1 VIKKILVNV
10 IAILFFVGAITLLA
24 QGVKNPIT
32 QEQRDE
38 WAKIGQEKAPQYI
51 ESFDQAKAL
60 AIKEGKATSERGVI
74 VSPDGTP
81 VEMEFKCN
89 LYKLG
94 GIGEN
99 GFWTFYTIKYFP
111 QVDGVVIVV
120 YKPES
125 GSVVILRQDTDVS
138 QQKVYSVYIE
148 ENHSS
153 VTWGFIHTDGRT
165 ADGFVKVFLRPMASL
180 LTDSQWG
187 FTPTDEMRHGECWE
201 IKPKEGVK

>member
-10 IAILFFVGAITLLA
+10 MVALFLVGATTLFA

-60 AIKEGKATSERGVI
+60 AIKEGKVTYERGI
-74 VSPDGTP
+74 IYGPDGSP

-89 LYKLG
+89 IYKLG

-99 GFWTFYTIKYFP
+99 GWWTFYTIKYYP
-111 QVDGVVIVV
+111 QVDGVVIVI

-125 GSVVILRQDTDVS
+125 GSVVILRKDTDLG
-138 QQKVYSVYIE
+138 QNKLYSMYIE
-148 ENHSS
+148 ENHSN
-153 VTWGFIHTDGRT
+153 VTWGFIYVDGRT
-165 ADGFVKVFLRPMASL
+165 ADGIVSVFLRPMESL
-180 LTDSQWG
+180 LIDSQWG